1 MAKKNTA
8 VAYVP
13 ISNQSD
19 IKEEVE
25 KIDNTEIANYKDPGV
40 EYQKY
45 SKVKIQGNKYKLLPQ
60 ETWRL
65 ITSFGWTASNALLTL
80 NFATP
85 EQLSSNNFYI
95 TSMVI
100 FTHTDVDC
108 SFFIDDYA
116 TSTAYVRFTAEHENY
131 NVANFD
137 FSANPLKV
145 DGQIFSIQ
153 PRTIIGADAAQ
164 VITGKVRINFFGFKE
179 QKP

>member
-1 MAKKNTA
+1 MAKKASA

-19 IKEEVE
+19 IKTEVE

-65 ITSFGWTASNALLTL
+65 ISSFAWTLTNTLLTL
-80 NFATP
+80 SFVTP
-85 EQLSSNNFYI
+85 QQLSSNNYYI
-95 TSMVI
+95 TSIVI
-100 FTHTDVDC
+100 FTHTDTDC
-108 SFFIDDYA
+108 SFFIDDYV
-116 TSTAYVRFTAEHENY
+116 TSTPYLRFTAERENY
-131 NVANFD
+131 NVCNFD
-137 FSANPLKV
+137 FSANPLKIE
-145 DGQIFSIQ
+145 GQTFSIQ
-153 PRTIIGADAAQ
+153 PRTIVGADAAQ
-164 VITGKVRINFFGFKE
+164 VITGKVRINFYGFSE